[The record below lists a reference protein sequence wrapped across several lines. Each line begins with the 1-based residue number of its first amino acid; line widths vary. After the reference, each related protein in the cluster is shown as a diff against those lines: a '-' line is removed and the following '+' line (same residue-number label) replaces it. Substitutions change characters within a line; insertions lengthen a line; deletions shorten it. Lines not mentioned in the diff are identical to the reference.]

1 MPAYTDTTAYPVFTA
16 LTAKR
21 ELIREVLRLFD
32 GQAGCEDLVYR
43 INNTVTITDVATV
56 YIPTDTFASS

>member
-21 ELIREVLRLFD
+21 ELIREILRLFD
-32 GQAGCEDLVYR
+32 GQAGVEDLVYR
-43 INNTVTITDVATV
+43 INNTVV
-56 YIPTDTFASS
+56 